1 MIPGLSAV
9 VLHEPE
15 THAHYGYLG
24 VIPSGIFCTL
34 EVWSFTGHISFNL
47 SDSDH
52 LGHMQTPRLCH
63 LNLSGFGSK
72 TSMKVAA
79 KRGRCRMPSSSV
91 RMFPFSNII
100 LRLTGNQSFPSG
112 NILDLVDQDVMHP
125 FCLQYGVDLRL
136 KSIKIR
142 LLHLQVQ
149 IEVADPFV
157 GYTFGTEGADIL
169 LEHSG
174 FSGAPHFC
182 EAFAVPGR
190 SFDAERMS
198 R

>member
-1 MIPGLSAV
+1 
-9 VLHEPE
+9 
-15 THAHYGYLG
+15 
-24 VIPSGIFCTL
+24 
-34 EVWSFTGHISFNL
+34 
-47 SDSDH
+47 
-52 LGHMQTPRLCH
+52 
-63 LNLSGFGSK
+63 
-72 TSMKVAA
+72 
-79 KRGRCRMPSSSV
+79 
-91 RMFPFSNII
+91 MFPFSNII
-100 LRLTGNQSFPSG
+100 LRLTGKQSFPSG

-125 FCLQYGVDLRL
+125 FCLQCGVDLRL

-149 IEVADPFV
+149 IEVVDPFV

-174 FSGAPHFC
+174 FFGAPHSC